1 MLEILV
7 TPRNFS
13 FLSLSSVMPSRGR
26 LTNKWPSKPESRFLC
41 PSSSSD
47 SEDEVEEI
55 DPQNLEIDTEA
66 NRAAEY
72 RLVNTRSDLDE
83 VELQPIDKV

>member
-1 MLEILV
+1 MALKAGIQI
-7 TPRNFS
+7 
-13 FLSLSSVMPSRGR
+13 SLS
-26 LTNKWPSKPESRFLC
+26 
-41 PSSSSD
+41 SSSSD